1 MTIPSTKAWLMTATL
16 TGPAG
21 RMQIARGLIALRERS
36 GLTQL
41 QVAQRAGVSKATVSR
56 YEMWQDRARIR
67 WATVKAIAD
76 ACQASPEE
84 REALV
89 RVARSQADG
98 WWVGN
103 SAIPQWMDPLV
114 SFEQEAEYEH
124 LYANTVIPG
133 LLQTREY
140 ALAIHRAREVR
151 SGDGEIER
159 MVDARIQRQGVLDRQ
174 TPPHLWAVLDESV
187 LRRTVGSRAVMEQ
200 QLAHLD
206 ELAQRPSVDIQILP
220 FSAGAHA
227 AGAGHFVILGRS
239 DERNPLNSMAVV
251 YIEMRRRGLY
261 LDDPEDVEAYKLTFD
276 YLRCQAVDT
285 AASRRLVARVRQE
298 LSDD

>member
-1 MTIPSTKAWLMTATL
+1 MTATL

-21 RMQIARGLIALRERS
+21 RMQIARGLVALRERC
-36 GLTQL
+36 GLTQV

-76 ACQASPEE
+76 ACDASAEE
-84 REALV
+84 RDALV
-89 RVARSQADG
+89 QVARSQADG

-103 SAIPQWMDPLV
+103 SAVPEWMDPLV

-124 LYANTVIPG
+124 VYANTVIPG

-140 ALAIHRAREVR
+140 ALAIHQAREVR
-151 SGDGEIER
+151 SPGDVIER
-159 MVDARIQRQGVLDRQ
+159 MVDARMQRQGIFKRE
-174 TPPHLWAVLDESV
+174 PPLHLWAVLDEAV
-187 LRRTVGSRAVMEQ
+187 LRRTVGSPAVMEE
-200 QLAHLD
+200 QLRHLHD
-206 ELAQRPSVDIQILP
+206 VTQSPTVDIQILP

-227 AGAGHFVILGRS
+227 AGAGHFVILGRD

-261 LDDPEDVEAYKLTFD
+261 LDDGDDVGAYKLTFD
-276 YLRCQAVDT
+276 YLRSQAADT
-285 AASRRLVARVRQE
+285 SASLRLLAKARQE
-298 LSDD
+298 LSHD